1 MNYGR
6 LKCRSGEHFHSQ
18 AKWLILLQGCCASR
32 QQNDEGPP
40 YNGPPQHNEST
51 QAIANEPAQPLEPI
65 TSDPSNLATTSSRR
79 SRNRRQV
86 PVTSPTPVP
95 LRPHIWTSKRQWT
108 RSQLI
113 KERKEFF
120 ETRVA
125 GHHDIWE
132 TLKVVVELLADG
144 DVALA
149 QNVVDAA
156 EIVVPTGDLKNGAY
170 DSLGNLYQMPEHV
183 VCDPV
188 NVIIDGPEKAGK
200 EGSSADGSED
210 EEEAERRREEKGKG
224 IVVEGDM
231 LKVKARLS
239 DRGGPDIVVQMVKGQ
254 TVRWLIRRILEDSN
268 VSVLNPSGKFD
279 AD

>member
-1 MNYGR
+1 M
-6 LKCRSGEHFHSQ
+6 
-18 AKWLILLQGCCASR
+18 
-32 QQNDEGPP
+32 
-40 YNGPPQHNEST
+40 T
-51 QAIANEPAQPLEPI
+51 
-65 TSDPSNLATTSSRR
+65 
-79 SRNRRQV
+79 
-86 PVTSPTPVP
+86 
-95 LRPHIWTSKRQWT
+95 
-108 RSQLI
+108 
-113 KERKEFF
+113 
-120 ETRVA
+120 
-125 GHHDIWE
+125 GHHDVWE

-144 DVALA
+144 DVPLA

-188 NVIIDGPEKAGK
+188 NVIIDEPEKQGK

-210 EEEAERRREEKGKG
+210 EEEAVRRREEKGKG

-254 TVRWLIRRILEDSN
+254 TVRWLIRRIQEDPN
-268 VSVLNPSGKFD
+268 VSYLSTAAEVDANHALGRCGGKDQDCIYGQDLEGKQKPAVSGL
-279 AD
+279 A